1 MNESLSRKPKDS
13 RNFQTRFI
21 IITIIIFFSLFIILF
36 NALLIQVIRNPE
48 FSQKSS
54 STREKH
60 IYIPPIRGK
69 IITSDGKEVANNRT
83 IFNLYIDN
91 NVLEK
96 NISKRQ
102 KVLLL
107 LSKIINFDY
116 NDIENIIKSKVNTKE
131 EILIAENIKFST
143 VQIIKEY
150 TDQLPGVIIKESLI
164 REYPYNETL
173 SHVLGFIGPID
184 PNELALKKNLGY
196 KQFDLIGKSGIEKVY
211 EDELRGKEGRKVYAI
226 NAKMVILE
234 EIEEK
239 EIKPEPGN
247 EVILS
252 IDLEFQKNIEDIL
265 ADRTGAIL
273 AIRPS
278 NGEIIGMAS
287 YPRFDPN
294 IYILLTDENNEKKRL
309 IDLDTKGTPL
319 INRTLQA
326 VYPSASIFKL
336 VTTTAILNEN
346 LISPE
351 KQFYCGGVYRLNNQ
365 EFGCWI
371 RPGSHGWLNLEGG
384 IANSCNIYFFNASLI
399 VGIDKISQYAKMY
412 GFGKITGIDLPSEK
426 AGIIPSVQWKK
437 EQGQTWFQG
446 DTLNTV
452 IGQGDVKVTLLQ
464 LANLLSVICN
474 KGYSFKPHI
483 VKEIRSPIDGSLIR
497 KIEPEK
503 HIEIKN
509 VDTKTF
515 DIIEKY
521 LRTVVTSGTAKW
533 AFWGNPL
540 KFVGKTGTGE
550 MSKTPTTRETCSLF
564 AGYGPIDYPVEDRIV
579 VVVLVENDNNE
590 YLKYAARLANMVF
603 HSWFTKENFTQT
615 AKKYGFPIKESYR

>member
-1 MNESLSRKPKDS
+1 MNDSLLKKPKDNRS
-13 RNFQTRFI
+13 FQTQFLFFTILTIFLFFI
-21 IITIIIFFSLFIILF
+21 IFLNALFI
-36 NALLIQVIRNPE
+36 QVVRNPE

-54 STREKH
+54 YTREKH

-69 IITSDGKEVANNRT
+69 IITSDGKEVAKNKT
-83 IFNLYIDN
+83 IFNLYIDRN
-91 NVLEK
+91 SLAK
-96 NISKRQ
+96 NIVERQ
-102 KVLLL
+102 KTLLL
-107 LSKIINFDY
+107 LSNLINFDY
-116 NDIENIIKSKVNTKE
+116 NDIENLIKVKSGLKE
-131 EILIAENIKFST
+131 DILIAENISFSLVT
-143 VQIIKEY
+143 KIKEY
-150 TDQLPGVIIKESLI
+150 SDLLAGILIRESQI

-184 PNELALKKNLGY
+184 SNELALKKNLGY
-196 KQFDLIGKSGIEKVY
+196 KQFDLIGKNGIEKSY

-226 NAKMVILE
+226 NAKMVILDE
-234 EIEEK
+234 VKEK

-247 EVILS
+247 EIILS
-252 IDLEFQKNIEDIL
+252 IDLNFQKNIEDIL
-265 ADRTGAIL
+265 ADRTGAIV
-273 AIRPS
+273 AIKPS
-278 NGEIIGMAS
+278 NGEILGMAS
-287 YPRFDPN
+287 YPRFNPN

-309 IDLDTKGTPL
+309 IDLDIKGTPL
-319 INRTLQA
+319 INRNLQA

-346 LISPE
+346 LLSPE
-351 KQFYCGGVYRLNNQ
+351 KQFYCGGVYRLNHQ

-371 RPGSHGWLNLEGG
+371 RPGAHGWLNLEGG

-399 VGIDKISQYAKMY
+399 VGIDKISEYAKLY
-412 GFGKITGIDLPSEK
+412 GFSRLTEIDLPFERS
-426 AGIIPSVQWKK
+426 GLIPSIQWKK
-437 EQGQTWFQG
+437 EQGQTWYQG

-474 KGYSFKPHI
+474 KGYSFKPHV
-483 VKEIRSPIDGSLIR
+483 VKEIRSSIDGSLIR

-503 HIEIKN
+503 LTEIKN
-509 VDTKTF
+509 VDTNTF
-515 DIIEKY
+515 NTIEKY

-550 MSKTPTTRETCSLF
+550 MLKTPTTHETCSLF
-564 AGYGPIDYPVEDRIV
+564 AGYGPIDFPIEDRIV

-603 HSWFTKENFTQT
+603 HSYFTKENFIET
-615 AKKYGFPIKESYR
+615 AKRYGFPIKESYR

>member
-1 MNESLSRKPKDS
+1 MNEGIFKKPKDNS
-13 RNFQTRFI
+13 RFQTHFI
-21 IITIIIFFSLFIILF
+21 VFTIIINFSLFIILV
-36 NALLIQVIRNPE
+36 NAIFVQIVKNPE
-48 FSQKSS
+48 FSQKTS

-69 IITSDGKEVANNRT
+69 IITSDEKEVAKNKT

-91 NVLEK
+91 NLLYKET
-96 NISKRQ
+96 SKRQ
-102 KVLLL
+102 KALLL

-116 NDIENIIKSKVNTKE
+116 NDIEKIIRSKQNTKE
-131 EILIAENIKFST
+131 EILILENIKFST
-143 VQIIKEY
+143 VKIIREHS
-150 TDQLPGVIIKESLI
+150 DFLPGIIIRESLI
-164 REYPYNETL
+164 REYPYGETL

-184 PNELALKKNLGY
+184 PSELALKKNLGY
-196 KQFDLIGKSGIEKVY
+196 KQLDLIGKSGIERNY

-226 NAKMVILE
+226 NAKMVILD
-234 EIEEK
+234 EIKEK

-252 IDLEFQKNIEDIL
+252 IDLQFQKNIEDIL

-294 IYILLTDENNEKKRL
+294 IYILLTDENNEKKRR

-319 INRTLQA
+319 LNRTLQA

-346 LISPE
+346 LLSTE

-384 IANSCNIYFFNASLI
+384 IAHSCNVYFFNASLI
-399 VGIDKISQYAKMY
+399 VGIDKISEYAKMY
-412 GFGKITGIDLPSEK
+412 GFSKITGIDLPYEK
-426 AGIIPSVQWKK
+426 EGIIPSVQWKK

-464 LANLLSVICN
+464 LANLFSIICN

-483 VKEIRSPIDGSLIR
+483 VKEIRSSTDGAIIR
-497 KIEPEK
+497 KIEKEK
-503 HIEIKN
+503 HIELKN
-509 VDTKTF
+509 VDINTLNTL
-515 DIIEKY
+515 EKY

-550 MSKTPTTRETCSLF
+550 MFKSPTTKETCSLF
-564 AGYGPIDYPVEDRIV
+564 AGYGPIDYPLEDRIV

-603 HSWFTKENFTQT
+603 HSWFTKEDFVTT
-615 AKKYGFPIKESYR
+615 AKRYGFPIKESYR